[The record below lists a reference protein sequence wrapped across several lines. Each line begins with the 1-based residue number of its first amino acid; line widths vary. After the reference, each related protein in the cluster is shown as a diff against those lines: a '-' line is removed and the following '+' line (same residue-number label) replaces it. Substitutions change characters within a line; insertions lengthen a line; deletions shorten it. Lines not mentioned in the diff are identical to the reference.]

1 MELPINRNKPLIMH
15 IDLNSCFATIEQ
27 QANPLLRGK
36 PIVVAAYSTPN
47 GCVLAPSVEA
57 KRLGIKTGMRVKE
70 ARIIYRNIVVLTPD
84 PPKYRDVHVKFK
96 KIFKDYS
103 DDVTPKSIDE
113 AIIDFRSMERINL
126 DLIKIAEEIKQ
137 RMKREIGEWIICSVG
152 ISTNR
157 FLAKLAAS
165 LHKPDGLDVI
175 TSLSLERIY
184 DSVSLLGLNGINT
197 RYQARLNAYGIYTPM
212 DFLHASCELLEK
224 KVFLS
229 ICGRQWYERLRGYEV
244 DDIEFKTKSVG
255 QQYALKKPTA
265 DPKELCPMIMKLCE
279 KMGRRLRRK
288 NYIARGMH
296 VAMVYIDGTSW
307 HRGRLTDDELYTTM
321 ELYKK
326 ALLIFNQQ
334 PETKVVSLLSVSCY
348 DLQPS
353 TSAQMTLFDIDTSK
367 QRKTADA
374 MDEINDRFGEFV
386 ITPALMM
393 SMDDLI
399 LDRIAFG
406 GVKDLEDLYSNNL

>member
-1 MELPINRNKPLIMH
+1 MH

-70 ARIIYRNIVVLTPD
+70 ARILCRDVVVRTPD
-84 PPKYRDVHVKFK
+84 PAKYRDVHVKFK
-96 KIFKDYS
+96 KIFSDYS
-103 DDVTPKSIDE
+103 DKVTPKSIDE
-113 AIIDFRSMERINL
+113 AIIDFRGMEGLRL
-126 DLIKIAEEIKQ
+126 DLVKIGREIKQ
-137 RMKREIGEWIICSVG
+137 RMKTEIGEWIVCSVG

-175 TSLSLERIY
+175 THKNLVEIFEKI
-184 DSVSLLGLNGINT
+184 SLLDLNGINV
-197 RYQARLNAYGIYTPM
+197 RYQARLNAYGIFTPM
-212 DFLHASCELLEK
+212 DFLRAACATLEK

-229 ICGRQWYERLRGYEV
+229 ICGRQWYERVRGYEV
-244 DDIEFKTKSVG
+244 DDIEFRTKSIG

-265 DPKELCPMIMKLCE
+265 NPAELGPMMMKLCE
-279 KMGRRLRRK
+279 KMGRRLRK
-288 NYIARGMH
+288 KGYTAHGIHVGM
-296 VAMVYIDGTSW
+296 AYRDGTTW
-307 HRGRLTDDELYTTM
+307 HRGRMTDSELYTTM

-326 ALLIFNQQ
+326 ALLVFNQQ
-334 PETKVVSLLSVSCY
+334 PEVKEVTHLSVSCY
-348 DLQPS
+348 ELRPS
-353 TSAQMTLFDIDTSK
+353 DTAQMSLFDIDQTK
-367 QRKTADA
+367 QRKAADA
-374 MDEINDRFGEFV
+374 MDEINDRWGEFV

-393 SMDDLI
+393 GMGEII

-406 GVKDLEDLYSNNL
+406 GVKELEDLYKPLG